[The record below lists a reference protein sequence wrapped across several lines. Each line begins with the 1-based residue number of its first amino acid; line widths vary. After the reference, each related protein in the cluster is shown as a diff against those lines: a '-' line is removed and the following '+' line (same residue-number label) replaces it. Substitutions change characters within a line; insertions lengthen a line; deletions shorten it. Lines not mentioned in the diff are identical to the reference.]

1 MGRYIVRRLLWM
13 ILVIVVVTLLTFII
27 FFVLPSS
34 DPAVNFAG
42 KQPTE
47 QIVNEVRHQ
56 LGLDHNVFVQYLIY
70 LKHLFTGDQY
80 GWPGFGFSYNNR
92 DAIRDELFQRAEVT
106 LVLIIGAA
114 ILWLAIGIPVGVI
127 SAIKRRTWVD
137 RTLMGFALIG
147 ISAPVFWLGLISL
160 YVFWQR
166 LGWLPGTGYVPFS
179 QNPADWFTHMILPW
193 CVLALL
199 FAAIYARIVRGN
211 MLDTLT
217 EDYIRTAR
225 AKGLTE
231 RRVIGR
237 HALRASLTPVVTLLA
252 IDLGTL
258 VGGALVTETV
268 FNLQGL
274 GSWAYEA
281 ANQNDLP
288 VALAVTVLTAFV
300 ISFLAL
306 LVDIVY
312 AWLDPRVRLR

>member
-1 MGRYIVRRLLWM
+1 MARYIVRRVLWM
-13 ILVIVVVTLLTFII
+13 ILVIVAVTLLTFVI
-27 FFVLPSS
+27 FFVLPST
-34 DPAVNFAG
+34 DPAVAFAG
-42 KQPTE
+42 KQPTDE
-47 QIVNEVRHQ
+47 IVAQVRHQ
-56 LGLDHNVFVQYLIY
+56 LGLDHNVFMQYLIY

-92 DAIRDELFQRAEVT
+92 DAIRDELFQRAQVT

-127 SAIKRRTWVD
+127 SAIKRRTWID

-166 LGWLPGTGYVPFS
+166 LGWLPGTGYVPFT

-300 ISFLAL
+300 ITFLAL

>member
-1 MGRYIVRRLLWM
+1 MARYIVRRLLWM
-13 ILVIVVVTLLTFII
+13 ILVIIAVTLLTFVI
-27 FFVLPSS
+27 FFVLPST
-34 DPAVNFAG
+34 DPAVAFAG
-42 KQPTE
+42 KQPTDE
-47 QIVNEVRHQ
+47 IVAQVRHQ

-92 DAIRDELFQRAEVT
+92 DAIRDELFQRAQVT

-127 SAIKRRTWVD
+127 SAIKRRTWID

-166 LGWLPGTGYVPFS
+166 LGWLPGTGYVPFT
-179 QNPADWFTHMILPW
+179 QNPGDWFTHMILPW

-300 ISFLAL
+300 ITFLAL

>member
-1 MGRYIVRRLLWM
+1 MGL
-13 ILVIVVVTLLTFII
+13 
-27 FFVLPSS
+27 
-34 DPAVNFAG
+34 
-42 KQPTE
+42 
-47 QIVNEVRHQ
+47 
-56 LGLDHNVFVQYLIY
+56 
-70 LKHLFTGDQY
+70 
-80 GWPGFGFSYNNR
+80 
-92 DAIRDELFQRAEVT
+92 
-106 LVLIIGAA
+106 
-114 ILWLAIGIPVGVI
+114 
-127 SAIKRRTWVD
+127 
-137 RTLMGFALIG
+137 ALIG

-179 QNPADWFTHMILPW
+179 QSPGEWFTHMVLPW

-237 HALRASLTPVVTLLA
+237 HALRSSLTPVVTLLA

-274 GSWAYEA
+274 GK
-281 ANQNDLP
+281 LG
-288 VALAVTVLTAFV
+288 VTRPPTRTTCRWR
-300 ISFLAL
+300 SRS
-306 LVDIVY
+306 
-312 AWLDPRVRLR
+312 PC

>member
-179 QNPADWFTHMILPW
+179 QNPGDWFTHMILPW